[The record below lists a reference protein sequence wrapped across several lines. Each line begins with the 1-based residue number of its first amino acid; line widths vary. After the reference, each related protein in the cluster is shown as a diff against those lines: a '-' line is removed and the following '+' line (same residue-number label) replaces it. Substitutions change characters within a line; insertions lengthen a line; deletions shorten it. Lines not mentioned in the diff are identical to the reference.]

1 MTIDGAWIKTAATQA
16 VFSAL
21 ESAGYDAFF
30 VGGCV
35 RNALMGFPVDD
46 LDIATNAQ
54 PHDIIT
60 SCENRGLKCVPTG
73 IDHGT
78 ITVISDGIPH
88 EITTYRRDVQ
98 GDGRHAIVEF
108 STQMQE
114 DAARRDFTINAL
126 YADRYGKIFD
136 PLGTGKDDLNQKRV
150 TFIGSADERIR
161 EDYLRILRFF
171 RFSAI
176 YADQDQGFGPET
188 LAIIANHLDGLD
200 RLSKERIGA
209 EMRKLLSAPDPAP
222 AIAAMRSSGALMR
235 VLEGSDDHSLALLVH
250 LESECDA
257 HPDWLRRLA
266 ILGVED
272 ARECLRLSN
281 DETQKL
287 TVMRD
292 AIGDMKPP
300 HALGYHYGASL
311 ARDILLLRWASFEQ
325 MSDNAEWQAAA
336 AGAEHVFPIKA
347 QDLMPQYSGPALGQ
361 KLRTLETQWIDSEFR
376 LTKKAL
382 LNGI

>member
-1 MTIDGAWIKTAATQA
+1 M
-16 VFSAL
+16 
-21 ESAGYDAFF
+21 
-30 VGGCV
+30 
-35 RNALMGFPVDD
+35 
-46 LDIATNAQ
+46 
-54 PHDIIT
+54 
-60 SCENRGLKCVPTG
+60 
-73 IDHGT
+73 
-78 ITVISDGIPH
+78 
-88 EITTYRRDVQ
+88 Q

-126 YADRYGKIFD
+126 YADRHGKIYD
-136 PLGTGKDDLNQKRV
+136 PLGTGKDDLVQKRV

-176 YADQDQGFGPET
+176 YADQDQGFDPET

-235 VLEGSDDHSLALLVH
+235 VLEGADDRSLALLVH

-257 HPDWLRRLA
+257 HPNWLRRLA
-266 ILGVED
+266 ILGAKD
-272 ARECLRLSN
+272 ARDSLRLSN

-287 TVMRD
+287 TIMRD

-300 HALGYHYGASL
+300 HALGYHHGASL

-325 MSDNAEWQAAA
+325 MADNADWQAAA
-336 AGAEHVFPIKA
+336 AGAEQVFPIKA
-347 QDLMPQYSGPALGQ
+347 HDLMPQYSGPALGQ

>member
-35 RNALMGFPVDD
+35 RNAFMGFPVDD

-126 YADRYGKIFD
+126 YADRYGKIYD

-176 YADQDQGFGPET
+176 YADQDQGLNPET

-209 EMRKLLSAPDPAP
+209 EMRKLFSAPDPTP

-235 VLEGSDDHSLALLVH
+235 ILEGTDDRSLALLVH

-257 HPDWLRRLA
+257 HPNWLRRLA

-300 HALGYHYGASL
+300 HALGYHHGASL

>member
-1 MTIDGAWIKTAATQA
+1 MIIDGAWIKTAGTQD

-21 ESAGYDAFF
+21 ESAGYEAFF

-35 RNALMGFPVDD
+35 RNALMGFAVDD
-46 LDIATNAQ
+46 LDIATNAKPQ
-54 PHDIIT
+54 AIIT
-60 SCENRGLKCVPTG
+60 SCENRGLKCIPTG

-78 ITVISDGIPH
+78 ITVISDGIAH

-126 YADRYGKIFD
+126 YADRHGKIYD
-136 PLGTGKDDLNQKRV
+136 PLGTGKDDLAQKRV
-150 TFIGSADERIR
+150 TFIGSANERIR

-176 YADQDQGFGPET
+176 YADQDQGFDPET
-188 LAIIANHLDGLD
+188 LSVIANHLDGLD

-235 VLEGSDDHSLALLVH
+235 VLEGADDRSLALLVH

-257 HPDWLRRLA
+257 HPNWLRRLA
-266 ILGVED
+266 ILGAID
-272 ARECLRLSN
+272 ARDSLRLSN

-292 AIGDMKPP
+292 AIGDMTPP
-300 HALGYHYGASL
+300 HALGYHHGASL
-311 ARDILLLRWASFEQ
+311 SRDILLLRWASFEQ
-325 MSDNAEWQAAA
+325 MTNNADWHAAA
-336 AGAEHVFPIKA
+336 AGAEQVFPIKA
-347 QDLMPQYSGPALGQ
+347 RDLMPQYAGPALGQ

-376 LTKKAL
+376 LTKEAL

>member
-1 MTIDGAWIKTAATQA
+1 MTINSAWIKTAATQA
-16 VFSAL
+16 IFSAL
-21 ESAGYDAFF
+21 ESAGYEAFF

-35 RNALMGFPVDD
+35 RNTLMKFEVDD
-46 LDIATNAQ
+46 LDIATNAH
-54 PHDIIT
+54 PNDILKT
-60 SCENRGLKCVPTG
+60 CKNNGLQCIPTG

-126 YADRYGKIFD
+126 YADRYGEIYD
-136 PLGTGKDDLNQKRV
+136 PLGTGKTDLEQRRV
-150 TFIGSADERIR
+150 TFIGRAEQRIT

-176 YADQDQGFGPET
+176 YADKDHGFDPET
-188 LAIIANHLDGLD
+188 LSIIAQHLDGLD
-200 RLSKERIGA
+200 KLSKERIGT

-222 AIAAMRSSGALMR
+222 AVAAMRASGALLR
-235 VLEGSDDHSLALLVH
+235 ILEGADDRMLAPLVH
-250 LESECDA
+250 LETQCDVQ
-257 HPDWLRRLA
+257 PNWLRRLA
-266 ILGVED
+266 ILGAAKPRD
-272 ARECLRLSN
+272 CLRLSN
-281 DETQKL
+281 DDTQKL
-287 TVMRD
+287 TIIRD

-300 HALGYHYGASL
+300 HKLGYYHGASV
-311 ARDILLLRWASFEQ
+311 AQDILLLRWATFEQ
-325 MSDNAEWQAAA
+325 MPVDADWEAATL
-336 AGAEHVFPIKA
+336 GAKQVFPIKA
-347 QDLMPQYSGPALGQ
+347 HDLMPQYSGPVLGQ
-361 KLRTLETQWIDSEFR
+361 TLRALETRWIDSEFR
-376 LTKKAL
+376 LTKDDL

>member
-21 ESAGYDAFF
+21 ESAGYEAFF

-35 RNALMGFPVDD
+35 RNALIGFAVDD
-46 LDIATNAQ
+46 LDIATNAKPQ
-54 PHDIIT
+54 AIIT
-60 SCENRGLKCVPTG
+60 SCENRGLKCIPTG

-78 ITVISDGIPH
+78 ITVISDGIAH

-108 STQMQE
+108 SNQMQE

-126 YADRYGKIFD
+126 YADRHGEIYD
-136 PLGTGKDDLNQKRV
+136 PLGTGTDDLTQKQV

-176 YADQDQGFGPET
+176 YADQDKGFDPET

-200 RLSKERIGA
+200 RLSKERIGT

-235 VLEGSDDHSLALLVH
+235 VLEGADDRSLALLVH

-257 HPDWLRRLA
+257 HPNWLRRLA
-266 ILGVED
+266 ILGAID
-272 ARECLRLSN
+272 ARDSLRLSN

-292 AIGDMKPP
+292 AIEDMTPP
-300 HALGYHYGASL
+300 HALGYHHGASL
-311 ARDILLLRWASFEQ
+311 SRDILLLRWASFEQ
-325 MSDNAEWQAAA
+325 MTNNADWHAAA
-336 AGAEHVFPIKA
+336 AGAEQVFPIKA
-347 QDLMPQYSGPALGQ
+347 RDLMPQYAGPVLGQ

-376 LTKKAL
+376 LTKEAL

>member
-126 YADRYGKIFD
+126 YADRYGKIYD
-136 PLGTGKDDLNQKRV
+136 PLGTGKDDLNQKLI
-150 TFIGSADERIR
+150 TFIGSAHERIR

-176 YADQDQGFGPET
+176 YADQDQGFNPET

-209 EMRKLLSAPDPAP
+209 EMRKLLSAPDPTP

-235 VLEGSDDHSLALLVH
+235 VLEGTDDRSLALLVH

-257 HPDWLRRLA
+257 HPNWLRRLA

-300 HALGYHYGASL
+300 HALGYHHGASL

>member
-1 MTIDGAWIKTAATQA
+1 MTIDGAWIKTAGTQS

-21 ESAGYDAFF
+21 EGAGCEAFF

-35 RNALMGFPVDD
+35 RNALMGFAVDD
-46 LDIATNAQ
+46 LDIATNAKPQ
-54 PHDIIT
+54 DIVRA
-60 SCENRGLKCVPTG
+60 CENRGLKCIPTG

-78 ITVISDGIPH
+78 ITVISDSIVH

-126 YADRYGKIFD
+126 YADRHGKIYD
-136 PLGTGKDDLNQKRV
+136 PLGTGKDDLAQKQV

-176 YADQDQGFGPET
+176 FADQDQGFDPET
-188 LAIIANHLDGLD
+188 LAIIANHLDGLG

-222 AIAAMRSSGALMR
+222 AIAAMRASGALLR
-235 VLEGSDDHSLALLVH
+235 VLEGADDRILALLVH

-257 HPDWLRRLA
+257 HPNWLRRLA
-266 ILGVED
+266 ILGGED
-272 ARECLRLSN
+272 ARDCLRLSN

-287 TVMRD
+287 TIMRD

-300 HALGYHYGASL
+300 HALGYHHGASL

-325 MSDNAEWQAAA
+325 MANNADWQSAAT
-336 AGAEHVFPIKA
+336 GAEHVFPIRA
-347 QDLMPQYSGPALGQ
+347 HDLMPQYSGQALGQ
-361 KLRTLETQWIDSEFR
+361 KLRFLETQWIDSEFR
-376 LTKKAL
+376 LTKEAL

>member
-1 MTIDGAWIKTAATQA
+1 MIIDGAWIKTAGTQA

-21 ESAGYDAFF
+21 ESAGYEAFF

-35 RNALMGFPVDD
+35 RNSLMGFAVDD
-46 LDIATNAQ
+46 LDIATNAKPQ
-54 PHDIIT
+54 DIVR
-60 SCENRGLKCVPTG
+60 SCENRGLKCIPTG

-78 ITVISDGIPH
+78 ITVISDSIAH

-108 STQMQE
+108 SNQVQE

-126 YADRYGKIFD
+126 YADRHGKIYD
-136 PLGTGKDDLNQKRV
+136 PLGTGTDDLTQKQV

-176 YADQDQGFGPET
+176 YADQDQGLDPET
-188 LAIIANHLDGLD
+188 LAVIANHLDGLG

-222 AIAAMRSSGALMR
+222 AIAAMRVSGALLR
-235 VLEGSDDHSLALLVH
+235 VLEGADDRMLALLVH

-257 HPDWLRRLA
+257 HPNWLRRLA
-266 ILGVED
+266 ILGAID
-272 ARECLRLSN
+272 ARDSLRLSN
-281 DETQKL
+281 DETQNL
-287 TVMRD
+287 TIMRD

-300 HALGYHYGASL
+300 HALGYHHGASL
-311 ARDILLLRWASFEQ
+311 AQDILLLRWASFEQ
-325 MSDNAEWQAAA
+325 MANNAEWQAAA
-336 AGAEHVFPIKA
+336 TGAEHVFPIRA
-347 QDLMPQYSGPALGQ
+347 HDLMPQYSGPALGR
-361 KLRTLETQWIDSEFR
+361 KLRLLETQWIDSEFR
-376 LTKKAL
+376 LTKEAL

>member
-1 MTIDGAWIKTAATQA
+1 MTIHGAWIKTAATQA

-21 ESAGYDAFF
+21 ESAEYEAFF

-35 RNALMGFPVDD
+35 RNALMGFAVDD
-46 LDIATNAQ
+46 LDIATNAKPQ
-54 PHDIIT
+54 AIIT
-60 SCENRGLKCVPTG
+60 SCENRGLKCIPTG

-78 ITVISDGIPH
+78 ITVISGGIPH
-88 EITTYRRDVQ
+88 EITTYRRDVL

-126 YADRYGKIFD
+126 YADRHGKIYD
-136 PLGTGKDDLNQKRV
+136 PLGTGKDDLTQKQV
-150 TFIGSADERIR
+150 TFIGSADERIC

-176 YADQDQGFGPET
+176 YADQDQGFDPET
-188 LAIIANHLDGLD
+188 LAIISNHLDGLD

-209 EMRKLLSAPDPAP
+209 EMRKLLSALDPAP
-222 AIAAMRSSGALMR
+222 AIAAMRASGALLR
-235 VLEGSDDHSLALLVH
+235 VLEGADDRMLALLVH

-257 HPDWLRRLA
+257 HPNWLRRLA
-266 ILGVED
+266 ILGAMD
-272 ARECLRLSN
+272 ARDSLRLSN
-281 DETQKL
+281 DETQQL

-300 HALGYHYGASL
+300 HALGYHHGATL
-311 ARDILLLRWASFEQ
+311 AQDILLLRWASFEQ
-325 MSDNAEWQAAA
+325 RPNRADWQAAS
-336 AGAEHVFPIKA
+336 AGAEHVFPIRA
-347 QDLMPQYSGPALGQ
+347 HDLMPQYSGPALGQ
-361 KLRTLETQWIDSEFR
+361 KLRILETQWIDSEFR
-376 LTKKAL
+376 LTKEAL

>member
-1 MTIDGAWIKTAATQA
+1 M
-16 VFSAL
+16 
-21 ESAGYDAFF
+21 
-30 VGGCV
+30 GGCV
-35 RNALMGFPVDD
+35 RNALMGFAVDD
-46 LDIATNAQ
+46 LDIATNAKPQ
-54 PHDIIT
+54 DIVR
-60 SCENRGLKCVPTG
+60 SCENRGLKCIPTG

-78 ITVISDGIPH
+78 ITVISDSIAH

-108 STQMQE
+108 SSHMQE

-126 YADRYGKIFD
+126 YADRHGKIYD
-136 PLGTGKDDLNQKRV
+136 PLGTGTDGLTQKQV

-176 YADQDQGFGPET
+176 YADQDQGFDSET
-188 LAIIANHLDGLD
+188 LAIIANHLDGLG

-209 EMRKLLSAPDPAP
+209 EMRKLLSAPNPAP
-222 AIAAMRSSGALMR
+222 AIAAMRASGALLR
-235 VLEGSDDHSLALLVH
+235 VLEGADDRMLALLVH

-257 HPDWLRRLA
+257 HPNWLRRLA
-266 ILGVED
+266 ILGAID
-272 ARECLRLSN
+272 ARDCLRLSN

-287 TVMRD
+287 TIMRD

-300 HALGYHYGASL
+300 HALGYHHGASL

-325 MSDNAEWQAAA
+325 MANNAEWQAAA
-336 AGAEHVFPIKA
+336 AGAEHVFPIRA
-347 QDLMPQYSGPALGQ
+347 HDLMPQYSGPALGQ
-361 KLRTLETQWIDSEFR
+361 KLRALETQWIDSEFR
-376 LTKKAL
+376 LTKEAL
-382 LNGI
+382 LNGV

>member
-21 ESAGYDAFF
+21 ESAGYEAFF

-35 RNALMGFPVDD
+35 RNALMGIEVDD
-46 LDIATNAQ
+46 LDIATNALPQ
-54 PHDIIT
+54 DIIK
-60 SCENRGLKCVPTG
+60 SCEKDGLKCIPTG

-78 ITVISDGIPH
+78 ITVISDGILH
-88 EITTYRRDVQ
+88 EITTFRRDLQ

-108 STQMQE
+108 SRQMHE

-126 YADRYGKIFD
+126 YSDRHGKIYD
-136 PLGTGKDDLNQKRV
+136 PLGSGKDDLAKRQV
-150 TFIGSADERIR
+150 TFIGSADERLS
-161 EDYLRILRFF
+161 EDYLRTLRFF

-176 YADQDQGFGPET
+176 YADQDHGFDPET
-188 LAIIANHLDGLD
+188 LAIISQHLNGLD
-200 RLSKERIGA
+200 RLSKERIGT

-222 AIAAMRSSGALMR
+222 TIAAMSSSGALLR
-235 VLEGSDDHSLALLVH
+235 VLEGASDRMLATLVH
-250 LESECDA
+250 LESQRDA
-257 HPDWLRRLA
+257 RPDWLRRLA
-266 ILGVED
+266 ILGAMD
-272 ARECLRLSN
+272 ARDSLRLSN

-300 HALGYHYGASL
+300 HALGYYHGAPL
-311 ARDILLLRWASFEQ
+311 AQDILLLRCASFEQ
-325 MSDNAEWQAAA
+325 MPSNADWNAAA
-336 AGAEHVFPIKA
+336 TGAEQVFPIKA
-347 QDLMPQYSGPALGQ
+347 HDLMPQYSGPELGQ

-382 LNGI
+382 LNRV

>member
-1 MTIDGAWIKTAATQA
+1 MTIDSAWIKTAAARA

-21 ESAGYDAFF
+21 ESAGYEAFF

-35 RNALMGFPVDD
+35 RNALMGFAVDD
-46 LDIATNAQ
+46 LDIATNAKPQ
-54 PHDIIT
+54 DIVK
-60 SCENRGLKCVPTG
+60 SCENRGLKCIPTG

-78 ITVISDGIPH
+78 ITVISDGIAH
-88 EITTYRRDVQ
+88 EITTYRRDVR

-108 STQMQE
+108 SAQMQQ

-126 YADRYGKIFD
+126 YADRHGKIYD
-136 PLGTGKDDLNQKRV
+136 PLGMGKDDLAQKRV

-176 YADQDQGFGPET
+176 YADKDRGFDQET
-188 LAIIANHLDGLD
+188 LSVISDHLDGLD

-209 EMRKLLSAPDPAP
+209 EMSKLLSAPDPAP

-235 VLEGSDDHSLALLVH
+235 VLEGADDRSLALLVH

-257 HPDWLRRLA
+257 PPNWLRRLA
-266 ILGVED
+266 ILGAED
-272 ARECLRLSN
+272 ARDSLRLNN
-281 DETQKL
+281 DDSQKL

-292 AIGDMKPP
+292 AIGDMTPP
-300 HALGYHYGASL
+300 HALGYHHGASL

-325 MSDNAEWQAAA
+325 MANNADWQAAA
-336 AGAEHVFPIKA
+336 AGGEHVFPIKA
-347 QDLMPQYSGPALGQ
+347 HDLMPQYSGPALGQ
-361 KLRTLETQWIDSEFR
+361 KLHTLETQWIDSEFR
-376 LTKKAL
+376 LTKEAL
-382 LNGI
+382 LDEI

>member
-1 MTIDGAWIKTAATQA
+1 MIIDGAWIKTAGTQD

-21 ESAGYDAFF
+21 EGAGYEAFF

-35 RNALMGFPVDD
+35 RNALMGFAVDD
-46 LDIATNAQ
+46 LDIATNAKPQ
-54 PHDIIT
+54 DIVR
-60 SCENRGLKCVPTG
+60 SCENRGLKCIPTG

-78 ITVISDGIPH
+78 ITVISDSIAH

-108 STQMQE
+108 SNQMQE

-126 YADRYGKIFD
+126 YADRHGKIYD
-136 PLGTGKDDLNQKRV
+136 PLGMGTDDLTQKQV

-176 YADQDQGFGPET
+176 YADQDQGFDSET
-188 LAIIANHLDGLD
+188 LAIIANHLDGLG

-222 AIAAMRSSGALMR
+222 AIAAMRASGALLR
-235 VLEGSDDHSLALLVH
+235 VLEGADDRSLALLVH
-250 LESECDA
+250 LESECGA
-257 HPDWLRRLA
+257 HPNWLRRLA
-266 ILGVED
+266 ILGAID
-272 ARECLRLSN
+272 ARDCLRLSN

-287 TVMRD
+287 TMMRD

-300 HALGYHYGASL
+300 HALGYHHGASL

-325 MSDNAEWQAAA
+325 MANNTEWQAAA
-336 AGAEHVFPIKA
+336 TGAEHVFPIRA
-347 QDLMPQYSGPALGQ
+347 HDLMPQYSGPALGQ
-361 KLRTLETQWIDSEFR
+361 KLRALETQWIDSEFR
-376 LTKKAL
+376 LTKEAL

>member
-21 ESAGYDAFF
+21 ESAGYEAFF

-35 RNALMGFPVDD
+35 RNALMGFAVDD
-46 LDIATNAQ
+46 LDIATNAKPQ
-54 PHDIIT
+54 DIVR
-60 SCENRGLKCVPTG
+60 SCENRGLKCIPTG

-78 ITVISDGIPH
+78 ITVISDGIAH

-108 STQMQE
+108 SNQMQE

-126 YADRYGKIFD
+126 FADRHGNIYD
-136 PLGTGKDDLNQKRV
+136 PLGKGKDDLAQKRV

-176 YADQDQGFGPET
+176 YADQDQGFDPET

-222 AIAAMRSSGALMR
+222 AIAAMRSSGTLMR
-235 VLEGSDDHSLALLVH
+235 VLEGADDRSLALLVH

-257 HPDWLRRLA
+257 YPNWLRRLA
-266 ILGVED
+266 ILGAMD
-272 ARECLRLSN
+272 
-281 DETQKL
+281 
-287 TVMRD
+287 
-292 AIGDMKPP
+292 
-300 HALGYHYGASL
+300 

-325 MSDNAEWQAAA
+325 MADNADWQAAA
-336 AGAEHVFPIKA
+336 LGAEYVFPIKA
-347 QDLMPQYSGPALGQ
+347 HDLMPQYSGPSLGQ
-361 KLRTLETQWIDSEFR
+361 KLHTLETQWIDSEFR
-376 LTKKAL
+376 LTKEAL

>member
-126 YADRYGKIFD
+126 YADRYGKIYD

-176 YADQDQGFGPET
+176 YADQDQGFNPET

-209 EMRKLLSAPDPAP
+209 EMRKLLSAPDPTP

-235 VLEGSDDHSLALLVH
+235 VLEGTDDRSLALLVH

-257 HPDWLRRLA
+257 HPNWLRRLA

-287 TVMRD
+287 AVMHD

-300 HALGYHYGASL
+300 HALGYHHGASL